1 MSSSV
6 KKEFNKLC
14 SPAKFYLVISA
25 VSLLIYIMA
34 MMNHVDKMHTVNG
47 LAIQTLTMV
56 IWTLVLN
63 WVCSLKYGNKIAWF
77 LVFLPMILVF
87 IMIFFMIY
95 LVSEKKITSEELKKF
110 VELTK
115 KNENKKGFCGSCS

>member
-14 SPAKFYLVISA
+14 TPAKFYLVISV

-34 MMNHVDKMHTVNG
+34 MVNHVDKIHTVNG
-47 LAIQTLTMV
+47 LVIQTLSMI

-63 WVCSLKYGNKIAWF
+63 WICTAKHGNTIAWV
-77 LVFLPMILVF
+77 LVFLPIVLAFM
-87 IMIFFMIY
+87 MIFFIFY
-95 LVSEKKITSEELKKF
+95 LMSEKKITSEDLKQI
-110 VELTK
+110 VESAK
-115 KNENKKGFCGSCS
+115 EDENKEGFCGSCS